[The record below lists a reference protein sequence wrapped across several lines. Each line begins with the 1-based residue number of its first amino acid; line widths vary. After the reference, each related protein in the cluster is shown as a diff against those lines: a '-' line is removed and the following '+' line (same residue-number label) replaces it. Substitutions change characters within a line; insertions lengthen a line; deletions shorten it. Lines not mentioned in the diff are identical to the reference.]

1 MNRNKSYQLAA
12 EWTEKTKKTKPVF
25 LQNVLEEENFWSRL
39 KPHMEHQLLG
49 SNSSSNTEFKKIPT
63 I

>member
-49 SNSSSNTEFKKIPT
+49 SNSSSNTV
-63 I
+63 